1 MLFSAFFNNSEGDY
15 DNGDYH
21 CLHLPNAGYFC
32 FLVFVFGQVLW
43 YFNECVLWPHRISD
57 SNVIKPFTNLCPFVG
72 GKGWFTRVKPLS
84 PIVFK
89 KYTLLRFEWI
99 IGKLNKVDIEVRITR
114 TSSRNIT
121 AFLQAFLDCSKSF
134 DLQNVSQPS
143 WNWWNWCNP
152 WGH

>member
-1 MLFSAFFNNSEGDY
+1 MLFSAFFNNSKGAY

-21 CLHLPNAGYFC
+21 RPHLPHAGYLC
-32 FLVFVFGQVLW
+32 VQVFVFGQVLW
-43 YFNECVLWPHRISD
+43 YFSECVLWPHRISD
-57 SNVIKPFTNLCPFVG
+57 SNVIKPFRNLCPFVV

-89 KYTLLRFEWI
+89 KYILCLSRFQWI

-121 AFLQAFLDCSKSF
+121 LHFCKHFSI
-134 DLQNVSQPS
+134 VPS
-143 WNWWNWCNP
+143 RLTCKMSLNHP
-152 WGH
+152 EIQLV